1 MRKSFRMM
9 NQLKEVEIQ
18 YGFDDQFGTRL
29 IRTAELG
36 AIQNTFMQR
45 IELVKL
51 VFKNSM
57 NLRSLTVRV
66 EESLAHA
73 PPHLGQKFLADL
85 QNICSCARSP
95 SNAIINILHC

>member
-1 MRKSFRMM
+1 MM

-18 YGFDDQFGTRL
+18 YGFDDQFRTRL
-29 IRTAELG
+29 TRTAELG
-36 AIQNTFMQR
+36 AIKNTFLKR

-66 EESLAHA
+66 EESLARA
-73 PPHLGQKFLADL
+73 PPHLVQKFLADL
-85 QNICSCARSP
+85 HNICWCARSP